1 MKTSARHVLLCSL
14 ATGGALLLGA
24 CGRHDGSTPA
34 PAAVQVP
41 APARAGSA
49 AAAAASTAT
58 HAAAMPAPAHGSSAG
73 APMAPASVAAPA
85 TAGSSA
91 TAAASGDDASFA
103 VSKVVIGDA
112 VDAGHAVTTPTESIA
127 ADHRTIYASVET
139 RGKTDG
145 VTLSARWSYL
155 EGKGQLVTAIS
166 QSIATD
172 GPAVTTFKIQ
182 NPHLWPAGKYQV
194 EIALDG
200 KPVSTRSFE
209 VTSSG

>member
-1 MKTSARHVLLCSL
+1 VPVN
-14 ATGGALLLGA
+14 
-24 CGRHDGSTPA
+24 PA
-34 PAAVQVP
+34 
-41 APARAGSA
+41 
-49 AAAAASTAT
+49 
-58 HAAAMPAPAHGSSAG
+58 PAPAHTAPVPATSASST
-73 APMAPASVAAPA
+73 APAS
-85 TAGSSA
+85 AGSSA
-91 TAAASGDDASFA
+91 PAAAGTTAAATPAADDAFA
-103 VSKVVIGDA
+103 IGQVLIGDA
-112 VDAGHAVTTPTESIA
+112 VNAEHAVTAPKDSIA
-127 ADHRTIYASVET
+127 ADHKAIYASVES

-155 EGKGQLVTAIS
+155 EGKGQLVSAIS

-209 VTSSG
+209 VKSPG